1 MMPIKISCGCG
12 QRYSFDIEPVNGR
25 MPSSVACPVCGA
37 DGTSVA
43 NAIIAQSAPTHEVP
57 VARLIEPV
65 TASAAAD
72 PVVVAPRAAPIR
84 VATGGASAPAPSPVA
99 PSTSAPR
106 IAHHEPA
113 APRPVSRR
121 LPGQLDYDTA
131 RNEARAKMMW
141 GDPPKAVLSFL
152 MMQGISRDEASE
164 ILNELVTERAKTVRA
179 TGFRKIFTGIGCI
192 CVPIVTAVIM
202 LMAFIPVQVM
212 AIAIMIGIYGC
223 WLLLNG
229 ILKVVAPKF
238 EKGDASE

>member
-1 MMPIKISCGCG
+1 MMPIKINCGCG
-12 QRYSFDIEPVNGR
+12 QRYSFDIEPINGR

-72 PVVVAPRAAPIR
+72 PVAVAPRAAPIR
-84 VATGGASAPAPSPVA
+84 VATTATPSSVA

-113 APRPVSRR
+113 APRPVPRR

-131 RNEARAKMMW
+131 RNEARAKMLW
-141 GDPPKAVLSFL
+141 GDPPQAVLSFL

-179 TGFRKIFTGIGCI
+179 TGFRKIFTGLGCI

-202 LMAFIPVQVM
+202 LMTFIQFQILAVT
-212 AIAIMIGIYGC
+212 IMVGVYGF

>member
-37 DGTSVA
+37 DGTAVA
-43 NAIIAQSAPTHEVP
+43 NSIIAQSAPTHEVP

-65 TASAAAD
+65 TASVAAD
-72 PVVVAPRAAPIR
+72 PVAIAPRPAPVRVAAPTPAPAR
-84 VATGGASAPAPSPVA
+84 VATAAP
-99 PSTSAPR
+99 T
-106 IAHHEPA
+106 IAHHAPA
-113 APRPVSRR
+113 APRPVPRR

-131 RNEARAKMMW
+131 RNEARAKMLW
-141 GDPPKAVLSFL
+141 GDPPQAVLSFI
-152 MMQGISRDEASE
+152 MMQGIGRAEAQE
-164 ILNELVTERAKTVRA
+164 IVDELVDERAKTVRA

-192 CVPIVTAVIM
+192 LVPIVTLVGF
-202 LMAFIPVQVM
+202 L
-212 AIAIMIGIYGC
+212 MIGVIQTQILAVTIMVGVYGI

-229 ILKVVAPKF
+229 IIKVVAPRF